1 VQPIEDAV
9 FRTILYADVFSFALT
24 PREIHHFLIADAPLG
39 IETVERALTGLAAAQ
54 RIARHDD
61 LITVYGRD
69 YLAEVRRQREAIA
82 LTQWRQAQ
90 RYGAWLSRLPYIRMV
105 ALTGSLAMHNSSS
118 AQDDLDYVLVI
129 APGRVWL
136 ARLLAIGVVRLA
148 RLHGVTICPN
158 YVLAETALAQ
168 DRRDLFIAHEV
179 VQMVPLFGFGLYHTM
194 RQVNSWVSDHLP
206 NAHGAYY
213 PEREYQP
220 EALWRVIK
228 RAGEWLLG
236 GAVGDR
242 LERWE
247 YRRKHARFARQ
258 IHHTSAARIDPE
270 NVKGH
275 FEDHG
280 VRVLREYHARLAAWG
295 LHADSSSSSLPLA
308 GD

>member
-1 VQPIEDAV
+1 MQSIEDAV

-24 PREIHHFLIADAPLG
+24 RREIHHFLIADAPVSA
-39 IETVERALTGLAAAQ
+39 EQVESALTTLLALGRVVHDEGLYMLWGRDHLAA
-54 RIARHDD
+54 
-61 LITVYGRD
+61 
-69 YLAEVRRQREAIA
+69 VRRQRESIA
-82 LTQWRQAQ
+82 LIQWRQAK

-105 ALTGSLAMHNSSS
+105 ALTGSLAMHNSAS
-118 AQDDLDYVLVI
+118 AHDDLDYVLVI

-136 ARLLAIGVVRLA
+136 ARLMAIGVVRLA
-148 RLHGVTICPN
+148 RLRGVTVCPN

-179 VQMVPLFGFGLYHTM
+179 TQMVPLFGITLYDTM
-194 RQVNSWVSDHLP
+194 RQVNGWVNAHMP

-220 EALWRVIK
+220 RGIWRALK
-228 RAGEWLLG
+228 QLGEWLLG
-236 GAVGDR
+236 GSIGDR
-242 LERWE
+242 LEQWE
-247 YRRKHARFARQ
+247 YQRKRARFTRQ
-258 IHHTSAARIDPE
+258 IRHTSAARIDPE

-280 VRVLREYHARLAAWG
+280 VRVLREYQARLAAWG
-295 LHADSSSSSLPLA
+295 LDDASRLPRA